1 MTVTPNVVDAVNGH
15 GASQG
20 AGRGGER
27 VPAPLDVVARLRAAI
42 SDKLAAAGTMSDT
55 ERDQAIALFIAQE
68 IDTNAR
74 ADISQGRA
82 PLSPHVEAAV
92 ARALRDS
99 FTGLGALQRLVDDPH
114 VEDIFVNGCD
124 NVWVRTI
131 DNQRLRAAPVAASD
145 DDLIDLIQIAAARS
159 GQEERRFDRGSPSL
173 SLRLPGGQRLFAV
186 MAVAKRPSLSIRRN
200 TLNRVTL
207 DDLLERGELSPA
219 LRALIAAMVRSRK
232 NIVFC
237 GGTGIGKT
245 TLLRA
250 AAYEIDPLERIV
262 TVEDA
267 FELGLDEDLDA
278 HPNATALQQ
287 REPNLEG
294 VGGID
299 MATMVKWGLRMRP
312 DRVIVGE
319 ARGAEALQMLFAMS
333 QGNDGSMCTIHA
345 SNAKQALL
353 RLGMYVM
360 AAPERLT
367 FDAANMLIGQA
378 VDFVVFLDVATD
390 GTRVVSSV
398 LQVLETTGEQV
409 PSNEIYRPGPDRRA
423 RPGSP
428 MRTDTLDD
436 LVAAGFDPSL
446 LHQDRW

>member
-1 MTVTPNVVDAVNGH
+1 MTAAQHAVDAMND
-15 GASQG
+15 QD
-20 AGRGGER
+20 AGRRGER
-27 VPAPLDVVARLRAAI
+27 KSAPLDVVARLRAAI
-42 SDKLAAAGTMSDT
+42 SDNLAAAGPMTDT
-55 ERDQAIALFIAQE
+55 ARDQAIALFIAQE

-82 PLSPHVEAAV
+82 PLPPHVEAAV

-99 FTGLGALQRLVDDPH
+99 FTGLGALQHLIDDPN
-114 VEDIFVNGCD
+114 VEDVFVNGCD
-124 NVWVRTI
+124 NVWVYTV
-131 DNQRLRAAPVAASD
+131 DKQRLRVAPVAASD
-145 DDLIDLIQIAAARS
+145 DELIDLIQIAAARS

-200 TLNRVTL
+200 TLNKVTL
-207 DDLLERGELSPA
+207 DDLLERGEINPGLKE
-219 LRALIAAMVRSRK
+219 LITAMVRSRK
-232 NIVFC
+232 NIVIS

-250 AAYEIDPLERIV
+250 AAYEFDPLERIV

-267 FELGLDEDLDA
+267 FEAGVDEDIDA

-319 ARGAEALQMLFAMS
+319 ARGGEALQMLFAMS
-333 QGNDGSMCTIHA
+333 QGNDGSMCTVHA
-345 SNAKQALL
+345 STSRQALL

-367 FDAANMLIGQA
+367 FEAANMLIGQA
-378 VDFVVFLDVATD
+378 VDFVVHLDVATD

-398 LQVLETTGEQV
+398 LQVLESVGGQV
-409 PSNEIYRPGPDRRA
+409 ASNEIYRPGPDRRA
-423 RPGSP
+423 IPGAP
-428 MRTDTLDD
+428 MRTETLDD
-436 LVAAGFDPSL
+436 LVAAGFEANL